1 MGQVSSP
8 KPTDAHHILTPR
20 SSSQQRIESSR
31 RKLSEQYNSLSL
43 LDNPAFGR
51 SILAMAAR
59 NTEEVIQRGISA
71 MKVEEWNRAS
81 GLWLMSNV
89 PPPSL
94 PSPLPSPS
102 SNPY

>member
-1 MGQVSSP
+1 
-8 KPTDAHHILTPR
+8 
-20 SSSQQRIESSR
+20 
-31 RKLSEQYNSLSL
+31 
-43 LDNPAFGR
+43 
-51 SILAMAAR
+51 MAAR

-89 PPPSL
+89 PPPH
-94 PSPLPSPS
+94 PSPLPPPP